1 MEINKIK
8 RIVTLVILVLSAML
22 VICSTPEPL
31 VLFLIVGVDIGLIIG
46 CLLDIARD

>member
-22 VICSTPEPL
+22 LVCSPPDEL
-31 VLFLIVGVDIGLIIG
+31 SAVLIVGVDIGLIVG
-46 CLLDIARD
+46 CLADVARG